1 MENDSSSGSI
11 HGSHRNGG
19 VVVPLTIE
27 VCHCGTNDD
36 DAGAVTA
43 MVMWVS

>member
-11 HGSHRNGG
+11 HGSHRNGE

-27 VCHCGTNDD
+27 VCHWGKND
-36 DAGAVTA
+36 DAGVVTA
-43 MVMWVS
+43 MVMMVS